1 MRVSDVA
8 KQLHVS
14 TSTVRYYTNSGQLHC
29 QRTPS
34 GHRFYTQE
42 DIDNFLGKDKTE
54 HIAFYI
60 RSSKGDQKLMNS
72 QLNEL
77 TEAYG
82 TPEQIYKDKAS
93 GLNENRKGLQQAIT
107 AAENGTINV
116 ICATYNDRLTR
127 FGTTYIKH
135 IFEKA
140 NCEVRIL
147 HDDIKYSATDEL
159 MNDFMALIASFSG
172 RFYRLRTKN
181 NQKKLLND
189 AEKLVEKEH
198 EEQ

>member
-42 DIDNFLGKDKTE
+42 DIDTFLGKDKTE

-60 RSSKGDQKLMNS
+60 RSSKGDQKLMDT
-72 QLNEL
+72 QLQEL
-77 TEAYG
+77 TGAYG
-82 TPEQIYKDKAS
+82 TPQEIYKDKAS
-93 GLNENRKGLQQAIT
+93 GLNENRKGLQQAIK

-127 FGTTYIKH
+127 FGISYIKH
-135 IFEKA
+135 IFETA
-140 NCEVRIL
+140 DCEVRIL
-147 HDDIKYSATDEL
+147 HDDIKYSTTDEL

-189 AEKLVEKEH
+189 AEKLVEQGN
-198 EEQ
+198 EE